1 MQLEQ
6 IGRKD
11 IIEQLGKVDGK
22 ATATDA
28 AQSEQKIANGK
39 LRSISVN
46 NLFYNKNDLR
56 EKTMTEKM
64 EEQLAQG
71 TDASLL
77 HNQMAVYAQ
86 TTSGK
91 DYEKMQEE
99 GFSPM
104 HMEAHTIVTVTDRIK
119 VAMAKGGADISKM
132 GGISDAKLEA
142 MSDSAGQKVQLEHA
156 LNNADLPVEEDTLA
170 AGQIAMTK
178 TQEMD
183 GDLSLGAACYML
195 KNDLSPTIDHVYQAY
210 FSGGTENGMTDEMEA
225 LPKDLQAQLETM
237 LTDAGMEASDKNL
250 TYCNYLIKNQIPVTT
265 ENLTYMA
272 KLLEMPLN
280 QEIGAT
286 AEQIADAVA
295 EGNEPGDA
303 MLLSDYS
310 LMGKAK
316 DLYAKQMKELDA
328 ITSTRQMQEA
338 RLLMSVEANYSLLK
352 KGIAIDTMLIEETVD
367 ALKSLE
373 EEYVKQMLSVDDPK
387 QTEAN
392 VAIYQDYREAQETL
406 GSAPAAFLAQI
417 PAVEEMTLRQV
428 SAEAGKASA
437 AFESAESRYETVWT
451 EPRKDLGDSIHKA
464 FANVDD
470 ILQDQGMELTEEN
483 RRAVR
488 ILAYNEMDLTGEN
501 IQKVRQSDVAVQ
513 KMFRAMKPAS
523 VMEMIRQGHNP
534 LDLTVK
540 DLTDLAEG
548 LLEQGESKT
557 GQDSDEYAKFLWKL
571 EQTGDISQ
579 EERDSYIGI
588 YRMIYQVEAGDG
600 AAIGALMM
608 QGKDVT
614 LRNLMTA
621 VRSTKHSGQ
630 EYAIDDSFGQVDSF
644 DRTALSMIEQAE
656 MAFQAKCLYE
666 AKDTMTPVKMKQ
678 FESKDAYMDLTPEQ
692 FKSQLDILESM
703 RLAPQEA
710 LSGQD
715 AAYVKEEEA
724 VEEMAREQTRQEV
737 AEALKSEEAVYQ
749 MLDKYDLPQTPA
761 FLSSISEMLRDR
773 NSVYRNLQRFASG
786 NSQDASAK
794 QISDLIEDLIEEYGE
809 ACKTPKEMADA
820 QHKLEETA
828 EKVMKNMLV
837 EKDVTS
843 IDVRGMKLVMT
854 QIQALGKMGEQ
865 SETYNIPILV
875 EDKLGNLSLKIVRG
889 SEEKGLVDV
898 ALNMDESGAVS
909 ASFRYENGQIS
920 GDVAFEKEDIAGLFS
935 EHMPYLANAMRQETG
950 LPVSFAYATDAGT
963 NVDDFYEKE
972 DADFAVT
979 KEQDA
984 VSTKVLYGIARSFIA
999 EVAELLS

>member
-11 IIEQLGKVDGK
+11 IIEQVGKVDGK
-22 ATATDA
+22 ATTTDA
-28 AQSEQKIANGK
+28 AQSEQKIAKGK

-46 NLFYNKNDLR
+46 NPFYNKNDLK
-56 EKTMTEKM
+56 EKTMAEKM

-86 TTSGK
+86 TTSDK

-119 VAMAKGGADISKM
+119 VAMAKGGADISRM

-142 MSDSAGQKVQLEHA
+142 MSDSAGQKVQLEYA
-156 LNNADLPVEEDTLA
+156 LENSDLPVEEDTLA

-183 GDLSLGAACYML
+183 GQLSLGAACYML

-210 FSGGTENGMTDEMEA
+210 FSGGTDSGMADDMEA

-237 LTDAGMEASDKNL
+237 LTDAGMEASDENL

-272 KLLEMPLN
+272 KLLELPLD
-280 QEIGAT
+280 QESGAT
-286 AEQIADAVA
+286 AKQIADAVA
-295 EGNEPGDA
+295 EGKEPGDA

-310 LMGKAK
+310 LMGQAK

-352 KGIAIDTMLIEETVD
+352 KGIAMDIMSIEETVD

-373 EEYVKQMLSVDDPK
+373 EEYVKQMLSVDDLE
-387 QTEAN
+387 QTAEN
-392 VAIYQDYREAQETL
+392 VAVYQDYREAQETL

-428 SAEAGKASA
+428 SAEAGKVSA

-451 EPRKDLGDSIHKA
+451 EPRKDLGDSIQKA

-488 ILAYNEMDLTGEN
+488 ILAYNEMNLTEEN
-501 IQKVRQSDVAVQ
+501 IQKVRQSDMAVQ

-540 DLTDLAEG
+540 DLTDLAEDLSG
-548 LLEQGESKT
+548 QGESKT

-579 EERDSYIGI
+579 EERASYIGI

-630 EYAIDDSFGQVDSF
+630 EYAVDDSFGQVDSF
-644 DRTALSMIEQAE
+644 DRASLSITEQAE
-656 MAFQAKCLYE
+656 MAFQANCLYE

-678 FESKDAYMDLTPEQ
+678 FESQDAYMDLTPEQ
-692 FKSQLDILESM
+692 FKSQLDIIEAM
-703 RLAPQEA
+703 RLAPQET

-761 FLSSISEMLRDR
+761 FLSGISEMLKDR

-786 NSQDASAK
+786 DSQDISAK

-854 QIQALGKMGEQ
+854 QIQALGQMGEQ

-898 ALNMDESGAVS
+898 ALDMDESGAVS

-920 GDVAFEKEDIAGLFS
+920 GDVAFEKEDIARLFS
-935 EHMPYLANAMRQETG
+935 DHMPYLANAMREETG
-950 LPVSFAYATDAGT
+950 LPVSFAYAADAGT

-984 VSTKVLYGIARSFIA
+984 VSTKVLYGIARSFVA

>member
-644 DRTALSMIEQAE
+644 DRTALSIIEQAE
-656 MAFQAKCLYE
+656 MAFQANCLYE